1 MVVQHY
7 NKGILFTAVKDER
20 PFKAI
25 HCQAI
30 ELVIDN
36 EGVVYY
42 IEQVLI
48 ASKNKQKNATTI
60 SCGVLY
66 YARSICISSI
76 GLQSNFTLCF

>member
-1 MVVQHY
+1 VRLLEILERVETISAKIFGFEDFEVQQSWVVQHY
-7 NKGILFTAVKDER
+7 EKGILFTAGKDER

-42 IEQVLI
+42 M
-48 ASKNKQKNATTI
+48 NK
-60 SCGVLY
+60 
-66 YARSICISSI
+66 
-76 GLQSNFTLCF
+76 F